1 MKNPLKLALAL
12 SFVSA
17 AACGG
22 NSADAVIAKMGKVAD
37 TLCKCKDAPCVEG
50 VMKQMADI
58 KGPGE
63 KASKAQMAKLMKIA
77 NKMAEC
83 QKKIMSTAVPVS
95 PPAPPAPPVPPV
107 ADPAAAPEA
116 PAAPATP

>member
-63 KASKAQMAKLMKIA
+63 KASKAQMAKLMKSA
-77 NKMAEC
+77 LWVMLEATVSTKLRAEA
-83 QKKIMSTAVPVS
+83 SAE
-95 PPAPPAPPVPPV
+95 
-107 ADPAAAPEA
+107 PAAVQPSRISFSSS
-116 PAAPATP
+116 